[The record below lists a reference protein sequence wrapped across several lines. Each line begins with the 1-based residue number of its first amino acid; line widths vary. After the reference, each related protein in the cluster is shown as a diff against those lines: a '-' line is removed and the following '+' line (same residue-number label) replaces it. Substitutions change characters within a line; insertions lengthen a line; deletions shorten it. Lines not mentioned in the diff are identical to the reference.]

1 MSVKKGKREQKKNRF
16 GSVLLIILSVTV
28 SLALV
33 VVGLW
38 EMLVVAPDVSDKKLP
53 SPMQDGPDDPPE
65 QEEDPAQTDDPV
77 EEEPVSERRD
87 QVYTFLLLGKDT
99 GGGGNTDT
107 MLLVTYDV
115 PAGALNVLTIPRDT
129 MINVPWNIKKINAVY
144 ASSRGLEGLKT
155 EVGHLTGIVPD
166 FTVVVEWKAIGEIVD
181 ALGGVYFNVPYYMDY
196 DDPYQDL
203 YIHQEKGYRLLSGDD
218 AMQVIRWRANN
229 DESPYGYSMSG
240 GGVGD
245 TGRQKIQRDFLK
257 ALADQ
262 CLKLEN
268 WTKVSAFAKVFF
280 DNVETDIPW
289 NNLIWF
295 AEQAMKLDMENIAFH
310 SMPGNPEGWYYTPSL
325 GINLNYFFADPEG
338 IAELINEHFNPY
350 TMEITVDDLQIVY
363 KNEDAS
369 LGITS
374 GELADPKMAVPSVKP
389 PSPPK
394 QEENDP
400 PPSGEEEEPTIPPD
414 DAGDSS
420 GSDTGDTEDSDT

>member
-1 MSVKKGKREQKKNRF
+1 MSTGRGKREQKKQRAT
-16 GSVLLIILSVTV
+16 GVLVTVLSVAV
-28 SLALV
+28 VLALV
-33 VVGLW
+33 GVGLKA
-38 EMLVVAPDVSDKKLP
+38 MLVKAPDVSDKEP
-53 SPMQDGPDDPPE
+53 F
-65 QEEDPAQTDDPV
+65 TPV
-77 EEEPVSERRD
+77 EDGTEETEEPEDTDREEETPEIVNERRD

-115 PAGALNVLTIPRDT
+115 PAGTIDVLTIPRDT

-166 FTVVVEWKAIGEIVD
+166 FTVIVEWEAIGKIVD
-181 ALGGVYFNVPYYMDY
+181 ALDGVYFNVPYDMDY

-229 DESPYGYSMSG
+229 DGSPYGYCMSD

-257 ALADQ
+257 AVAEQ
-262 CLKLEN
+262 CLQLKN
-268 WTKVSAFAKVFF
+268 WTKVSAFAEIFF
-280 DNVETDIPW
+280 ESVKTDIPW

-295 AEQAMKLDMENIAFH
+295 AEQAMELDPENITFH

-325 GINLNYFFADPEG
+325 GVNLNYFFADPEG
-338 IAELINEHFNPY
+338 IAELINEHFNPW
-350 TMEITVDDLQIVY
+350 TLPISVEDLQIVY

-389 PSPPK
+389 PSAPK
-394 QEENDP
+394 QEETEEESV
-400 PPSGEEEEPTIPPD
+400 PSEEGEEPTIPAD
-414 DAGDSS
+414 TE
-420 GSDTGDTEDSDT
+420 TGDTEDTNT

>member
-1 MSVKKGKREQKKNRF
+1 MSAGRGKRKQRKRAA
-16 GSVLLIILSVTV
+16 GVLVTVLSVV
-28 SLALV
+28 AVLV
-33 VVGLW
+33 LVGFGLK
-38 EMLVVAPDVSDKKLP
+38 EMLVTAPDVNDREPFS
-53 SPMQDGPDDPPE
+53 
-65 QEEDPAQTDDPV
+65 PV
-77 EEEPVSERRD
+77 ENGAEETEEPEDTAGEEKTPEVVNERKD

-115 PAGALNVLTIPRDT
+115 PAGTLNVLTIPRDT

-144 ASSRGLEGLKT
+144 ASSRGLEGLKA
-155 EVGHLTGIVPD
+155 EVGHLTGVMPD
-166 FTVVVEWKAIGEIVD
+166 FTVIVEWEAIGKIVD
-181 ALGGVYFNVPYYMDY
+181 ALGGVYFNVPYHMDY

-218 AMQVIRWRANN
+218 AMQVVRWRANN
-229 DESPYGYSMSG
+229 DDSPYGYSMSN

-257 ALADQ
+257 AVAEQ
-262 CLKLEN
+262 CLQLKN
-268 WTKVSAFAKVFF
+268 WTKVSAFAEIFF
-280 DNVETDIPW
+280 ESVETDIPW

-295 AEQAMKLDMENIAFH
+295 AEQAMELDTENIAFH

-325 GINLNYFFADPEG
+325 GVNLNYFFADPEG
-338 IAELINEHFNPY
+338 IAELINEHFNPW
-350 TMEITVDDLQIVY
+350 TLPITVEDLQIVY

-394 QEENDP
+394 QEETEEESE
-400 PPSGEEEEPTIPPD
+400 PSQEEEPTIPAD
-414 DAGDSS
+414 TE
-420 GSDTGDTEDSDT
+420 TGDTEDTNT